1 MNFLSEKIGGG
12 GSLLQ
17 YSWSCRFILVW
28 SQISWGVHGINFHG
42 VPGLDGMGWNVPYL
56 FYFIRS
62 YQKSYQYQC
71 KLIYKMVYWRSVITK
86 LERSWGGNP
95 FPQKRKNSLQVIDV
109 QLEGGNPFPQKT
121 QNSLQ
126 VIDVQLV
133 WHLTA
138 CKVMKLIVTDKI
150 LLLAINNNLLT
161 NMLNCP

>member
-1 MNFLSEKIGGG
+1 
-12 GSLLQ
+12 
-17 YSWSCRFILVW
+17 
-28 SQISWGVHGINFHG
+28 
-42 VPGLDGMGWNVPYL
+42 
-56 FYFIRS
+56 
-62 YQKSYQYQC
+62 
-71 KLIYKMVYWRSVITK
+71 MVYWRSVITK

-109 QLEGGNPFPQKT
+109 QLEGGNPFPQET